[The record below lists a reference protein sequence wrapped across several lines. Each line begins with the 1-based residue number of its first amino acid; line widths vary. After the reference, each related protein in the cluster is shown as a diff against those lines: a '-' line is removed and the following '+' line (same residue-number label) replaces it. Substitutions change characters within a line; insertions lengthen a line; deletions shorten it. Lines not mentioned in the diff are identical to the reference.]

1 MRECPERREAEGL
14 ASMTSFSEQVK
25 RSIRSVPDWPKKG
38 VVFRDLTTLWKDG
51 RMLRRTTD
59 AFHRRYRGRR
69 IDKVMGIEARGFIVG
84 APLAE
89 RLGVGFVP
97 ARKVGKL
104 PFEKVAMTYDL
115 EYSKAGIEV
124 HSDAIKKGER
134 ILIVDDLVATAGTAV
149 AAAELV
155 ERLGGEVV
163 GLAFVVELTFLK
175 GREKLK
181 KFDVFSLAKYAS
193 ESE

>member
-1 MRECPERREAEGL
+1 MV
-14 ASMTSFSEQVK
+14 SFSEQVK
-25 RSIRSVPDWPKKG
+25 KSIRSIPDWPKKG

-51 RMLRRTTD
+51 RMLRGTTE
-59 AFHRRYRGRR
+59 ALYRRYRGRR
-69 IDKVMGIEARGFIVG
+69 IDKVLGIEARGFIVG

-89 RLGVGFVP
+89 RLGVGFVL

-104 PFEKVAMTYDL
+104 PFEKLTMTYDL
-115 EYSKAGIEV
+115 EYSQAGIEV
-124 HSDAIKKGER
+124 HSDAIQKGER
-134 ILIVDDLVATAGTAV
+134 ILIVDDLMATAGTA
-149 AAAELV
+149 AAAAKLV

-181 KFDVFSLAKYAS
+181 KFDVFSLAKYRS